1 MKILLV
7 GEYSRLHN
15 SLKEGLTAL
24 GHEVLLISSGDFFKD
39 YPSDIKLKR
48 KFDSG
53 LGKKLKTLLYKLTA
67 VNITSVALKS
77 QFNKHKKSLTGFDVV
92 QLINESSF
100 AATPKYEK
108 EFIDFLHLNNE
119 KLFLLSCGTDYISV
133 SFGLSN
139 KLEYSIFKGYL
150 DNKVSKEDYFSSL
163 KYVTPAYKELH
174 NYVYSKIKGVVATD
188 MDYHLPLHN
197 HPKYLGLIPNPVNID
212 KIKTSKTLIPSQ
224 KINIFLGIN
233 RSNYHTKGIIYF
245 EKALDIIQK
254 KYTDKVEVVVVENL
268 PYKEY
273 ITKFDKAHI
282 LLDQAL
288 AYDQGYNAL
297 EAMAKG
303 KVVFTGASPQFEA
316 FYNLKNQVAV
326 HTRPDT
332 QEIVDNLELLINK
345 PEKITEISNNA
356 INFIEKEHH
365 YITIAQKYI
374 DIYTS

>member
-53 LGKKLKTLLYKLTA
+53 IQKKLKTLLYKFTG
-67 VNITSVALKS
+67 VNITSLSLKN
-77 QFNKHKKSLTGFDVV
+77 QFFKHTERLTGFDIV

-108 EFIDFLHLNNE
+108 EFIDFLHLNNK
-119 KLFLLSCGTDYISV
+119 KLFLLSCGTDYVSV
-133 SFGLSN
+133 AFGLSN

-150 DNKVSKEDYFSSL
+150 DNTVSKETYFSSL
-163 KYVTPAYKELH
+163 KYLAPAYKELH
-174 NYVYSKIKGVVATD
+174 NYVYSKIEGVIATD
-188 MDYHLPLHN
+188 MDYHLPLEN

-212 KIKTSKTLIPSQ
+212 KIKTPKTQEPTH
-224 KINIFLGIN
+224 KIKIFLGIN
-233 RSNYHTKGIIYF
+233 RSNYHTKGIVYF
-245 EKALDIIQK
+245 EEALEIIQK
-254 KYTDKVEVVVVENL
+254 KYADKVEVVVVENL

-316 FYNLKNQVAV
+316 FHNLKNQVAI

-332 QEIVDNLELLINK
+332 QEIVANLELLIKN
-345 PEKITEISNNA
+345 PEKITEISKNA

-374 DIYTS
+374 DIYTT